1 MHFKDALKRDGVNII
16 AEFKRASPSLGD
28 IDVAADPVAKAKIYE
43 AGGAA
48 AMSVLCDA
56 ARFKGSVEDL
66 RRVAA
71 SGAKIPLL
79 AKDFISEKERLRE
92 VKDFISEKERL
103 REVKDAG
110 ASAALLIVRYLD
122 DAQLAGLLAEAR
134 GLGLDALVET
144 HSEEEIKRAVA
155 VGADIIG
162 VNCRDLSNFTVD
174 VSISERLLKAISW
187 RGHHRRQLPRPFQ
200 LHGGRVDIGAA
211 AKGDPGR
218 NRQGRRERHQDE
230 RRHRTA
236 QGGGRE
242 RVPDRHY
249 SDEVA
254 GSVE

>member
-92 VKDFISEKERL
+92 VKD
-103 REVKDAG
+103 AG

-174 VSISERLLKAISW
+174 VSISERLLKAIPDGIVKVAES
-187 RGHHRRQLPRPFQ
+187 GIKTSA
-200 LHGGRVDIGAA
+200 DIARLRAAGANA
-211 AKGDPGR
+211 FLIGTALMKSQDPAKLLSIL
-218 NRQGRRERHQDE
+218 
-230 RRHRTA
+230 TM
-236 QGGGRE
+236 
-242 RVPDRHY
+242 
-249 SDEVA
+249 
-254 GSVE
+254 

>member
-1 MHFKDALKRDGVNII
+1 MHFKDALKREGVNII

-43 AGGAA
+43 QGGAA

-92 VKDFISEKERL
+92 VKD
-103 REVKDAG
+103 AG

-122 DAQLAGLLAEAR
+122 DEKLSELLAEAR
-134 GLGLDALVET
+134 SLGLDALVET

-174 VSISERLLKAISW
+174 VSISERLLKAIPDGIVKVAES
-187 RGHHRRQLPRPFQ
+187 GIKTSA
-200 LHGGRVDIGAA
+200 DIARLRAAGANA
-211 AKGDPGR
+211 FLIGTALMKSQDPEGALR
-218 NRQGRRERHQDE
+218 SLLESA
-230 RRHRTA
+230 TL
-236 QGGGRE
+236 
-242 RVPDRHY
+242 
-249 SDEVA
+249 
-254 GSVE
+254 

>member
-1 MHFKDALKRDGVNII
+1 MHFKDALSREGVNII

-43 AGGAA
+43 QGGAA

-79 AKDFISEKERLRE
+79 AKDFIPEKERLHE
-92 VKDFISEKERL
+92 VKA
-103 REVKDAG
+103 AG

-122 DAQLAGLLAEAR
+122 DEKLSELLAEAR
-134 GLGLDALVET
+134 SLGLDALVET

-162 VNCRDLSNFTVD
+162 VNCRDLSNCTVD
-174 VSISERLLKAISW
+174 VSISERLLKAIPDGIVKVAES
-187 RGHHRRQLPRPFQ
+187 GIKTSA
-200 LHGGRVDIGAA
+200 DIARLRAAGANA
-211 AKGDPGR
+211 FLIGTALMKSKDPLNELR
-218 NRQGRRERHQDE
+218 KLVN
-230 RRHRTA
+230 TTTT
-236 QGGGRE
+236 
-242 RVPDRHY
+242 
-249 SDEVA
+249 
-254 GSVE
+254 

>member
-1 MHFKDALKRDGVNII
+1 MHFKDALSREGVNII

-43 AGGAA
+43 QGGAA

-66 RRVAA
+66 RRIAA

-79 AKDFISEKERLRE
+79 AKDFISEKERLH
-92 VKDFISEKERL
+92 
-103 REVKDAG
+103 EVKDAG

-122 DAQLAGLLAEAR
+122 DEKLSELLAEAR

-155 VGADIIG
+155 VGSDIIG

-174 VSISERLLKAISW
+174 VSISERLLKAIPDGIVKVAES
-187 RGHHRRQLPRPFQ
+187 GIKTSA
-200 LHGGRVDIGAA
+200 DIARLRAAGANA
-211 AKGDPGR
+211 FLIGTALMKSTDPAKLLSIL
-218 NRQGRRERHQDE
+218 
-230 RRHRTA
+230 TM
-236 QGGGRE
+236 
-242 RVPDRHY
+242 
-249 SDEVA
+249 
-254 GSVE
+254 

>member
-1 MHFKDALKRDGVNII
+1 MHFKDALSREGVNII

-43 AGGAA
+43 QGGAA

-92 VKDFISEKERL
+92 A
-103 REVKDAG
+103 KDAG

-122 DAQLAGLLAEAR
+122 DEKLSELLAEAR
-134 GLGLDALVET
+134 SLGLDALVET

-174 VSISERLLKAISW
+174 VSISERLLKAIPDGIVKVAESGIKTNADIA
-187 RGHHRRQLPRPFQ
+187 RLRAAGANAFLIGTTLMKSQDPLNELRRLTTN
-200 LHGGRVDIGAA
+200 D
-211 AKGDPGR
+211 
-218 NRQGRRERHQDE
+218 
-230 RRHRTA
+230 
-236 QGGGRE
+236 
-242 RVPDRHY
+242 
-249 SDEVA
+249 
-254 GSVE
+254 

>member
-1 MHFKDALKRDGVNII
+1 MHFKDALSREGVNII

-79 AKDFISEKERLRE
+79 AKDFISDKARLHE
-92 VKDFISEKERL
+92 VKS
-103 REVKDAG
+103 AG

-122 DAQLAGLLAEAR
+122 DEKLSELLAEAR
-134 GLGLDALVET
+134 SLGLDALVET

-174 VSISERLLKAISW
+174 VSISERLLKAIPDGIVKVAESGIKTSADIA
-187 RGHHRRQLPRPFQ
+187 RLRAAGANAFLIGTTLMKSQDPLNELRRLTTN
-200 LHGGRVDIGAA
+200 D
-211 AKGDPGR
+211 
-218 NRQGRRERHQDE
+218 
-230 RRHRTA
+230 
-236 QGGGRE
+236 
-242 RVPDRHY
+242 
-249 SDEVA
+249 
-254 GSVE
+254 

>member
-1 MHFKDALKRDGVNII
+1 MHFKDALKREGVNII

-79 AKDFISEKERLRE
+79 A
-92 VKDFISEKERL
+92 KDFISEKERL

-174 VSISERLLKAISW
+174 VSISERLLKAIPDGIVKVAESGIKTSADIA
-187 RGHHRRQLPRPFQ
+187 RLRAAGANAFLIGTTLMKSQDPLNELRRLTTN
-200 LHGGRVDIGAA
+200 D
-211 AKGDPGR
+211 
-218 NRQGRRERHQDE
+218 
-230 RRHRTA
+230 
-236 QGGGRE
+236 
-242 RVPDRHY
+242 
-249 SDEVA
+249 
-254 GSVE
+254 

>member
-71 SGAKIPLL
+71 SGVKIPLL
-79 AKDFISEKERLRE
+79 A
-92 VKDFISEKERL
+92 KDFISEKERL

-174 VSISERLLKAISW
+174 VSISERLLKAIPDGIVKVAES
-187 RGHHRRQLPRPFQ
+187 GIKTNA
-200 LHGGRVDIGAA
+200 DIARLRAAGANA
-211 AKGDPGR
+211 FLIGTALMKSQDPAKLLSIL
-218 NRQGRRERHQDE
+218 
-230 RRHRTA
+230 TM
-236 QGGGRE
+236 
-242 RVPDRHY
+242 
-249 SDEVA
+249 
-254 GSVE
+254 

>member
-79 AKDFISEKERLRE
+79 AKDFISEK
-92 VKDFISEKERL
+92 VRL

-174 VSISERLLKAISW
+174 VSISERLLKAIPDGIVKVAESGIKTPADIA
-187 RGHHRRQLPRPFQ
+187 RLRAAGANAFLIGTALMKSQDPLNELRRLTTN
-200 LHGGRVDIGAA
+200 D
-211 AKGDPGR
+211 
-218 NRQGRRERHQDE
+218 
-230 RRHRTA
+230 
-236 QGGGRE
+236 
-242 RVPDRHY
+242 
-249 SDEVA
+249 
-254 GSVE
+254 

>member
-1 MHFKDALKRDGVNII
+1 MHFKDALSREGVNII

-43 AGGAA
+43 QGGAA

-79 AKDFISEKERLRE
+79 AKDFISEKERLH
-92 VKDFISEKERL
+92 
-103 REVKDAG
+103 EVKDAG

-122 DAQLAGLLAEAR
+122 DEKLSELLAEAR

-174 VSISERLLKAISW
+174 VSISERLLKAIPDGIVKVAESGIKTSADIA
-187 RGHHRRQLPRPFQ
+187 RLRAAGANAFLIGTTLMKSQDPLNELRRL
-200 LHGGRVDIGAA
+200 V
-211 AKGDPGR
+211 
-218 NRQGRRERHQDE
+218 N
-230 RRHRTA
+230 
-236 QGGGRE
+236 
-242 RVPDRHY
+242 
-249 SDEVA
+249 SN
-254 GSVE
+254 

>member
-79 AKDFISEKERLRE
+79 AKDFISEKT
-92 VKDFISEKERL
+92 RL

-174 VSISERLLKAISW
+174 VSISERLLKAIPDGIVKVAES
-187 RGHHRRQLPRPFQ
+187 GIKTNA
-200 LHGGRVDIGAA
+200 DIARLRAAGANA
-211 AKGDPGR
+211 FLIGTALMKSQDPAKLLSIL
-218 NRQGRRERHQDE
+218 
-230 RRHRTA
+230 TM
-236 QGGGRE
+236 
-242 RVPDRHY
+242 
-249 SDEVA
+249 
-254 GSVE
+254 

>member
-43 AGGAA
+43 SGGAA

-79 AKDFISEKERLRE
+79 AKDFISEKA
-92 VKDFISEKERL
+92 RL

-174 VSISERLLKAISW
+174 VSISERLLKAIPDGIVKVAESGIKTSADIA
-187 RGHHRRQLPRPFQ
+187 RLRAAGANAFLIGTTLMKSQDPLNELRRLTTN
-200 LHGGRVDIGAA
+200 D
-211 AKGDPGR
+211 
-218 NRQGRRERHQDE
+218 
-230 RRHRTA
+230 
-236 QGGGRE
+236 
-242 RVPDRHY
+242 
-249 SDEVA
+249 
-254 GSVE
+254 

>member
-1 MHFKDALKRDGVNII
+1 MHFKDALSREGVNII

-43 AGGAA
+43 QGGAA

-79 AKDFISEKERLRE
+79 AKDFISEKERLH
-92 VKDFISEKERL
+92 
-103 REVKDAG
+103 EVKDAG

-122 DAQLAGLLAEAR
+122 DEKLSELLAEAR

-174 VSISERLLKAISW
+174 VSISERLLKAIPDGIVMVAES
-187 RGHHRRQLPRPFQ
+187 GIKTSA
-200 LHGGRVDIGAA
+200 DIARLRAAGANA
-211 AKGDPGR
+211 FLIGTALMKSKDPEGALR
-218 NRQGRRERHQDE
+218 SLLESA
-230 RRHRTA
+230 TL
-236 QGGGRE
+236 
-242 RVPDRHY
+242 
-249 SDEVA
+249 
-254 GSVE
+254 

>member
-1 MHFKDALKRDGVNII
+1 MHFKDALSREGVNII

-43 AGGAA
+43 QGGAA

-56 ARFKGSVEDL
+56 ARFKGSVE
-66 RRVAA
+66 

-79 AKDFISEKERLRE
+79 AKDFISEKERLH
-92 VKDFISEKERL
+92 
-103 REVKDAG
+103 EVKDAG

-122 DAQLAGLLAEAR
+122 DEKLSELLAEAR

-174 VSISERLLKAISW
+174 VSISERLLKAIPDGIVKVAESGIKTSADIA
-187 RGHHRRQLPRPFQ
+187 RLRAAGANAFLIGTTLMKSQDPLNELRRLTTN
-200 LHGGRVDIGAA
+200 D
-211 AKGDPGR
+211 
-218 NRQGRRERHQDE
+218 
-230 RRHRTA
+230 
-236 QGGGRE
+236 
-242 RVPDRHY
+242 
-249 SDEVA
+249 
-254 GSVE
+254 

>member
-1 MHFKDALKRDGVNII
+1 MHFKDALSREGVNII

-43 AGGAA
+43 QGGAA

-79 AKDFISEKERLRE
+79 AKDFISEKERLH
-92 VKDFISEKERL
+92 
-103 REVKDAG
+103 EVKDAG

-134 GLGLDALVET
+134 SLGLDALVET

-174 VSISERLLKAISW
+174 VSISERLLKAIPDGIVKVAES
-187 RGHHRRQLPRPFQ
+187 GIKTNA
-200 LHGGRVDIGAA
+200 DIARLRAAGANA
-211 AKGDPGR
+211 FLIGTALMKSADPKKALLDLQSNG
-218 NRQGRRERHQDE
+218 
-230 RRHRTA
+230 
-236 QGGGRE
+236 
-242 RVPDRHY
+242 
-249 SDEVA
+249 
-254 GSVE
+254 

>member
-1 MHFKDALKRDGVNII
+1 
-16 AEFKRASPSLGD
+16 
-28 IDVAADPVAKAKIYE
+28 
-43 AGGAA
+43 
-48 AMSVLCDA
+48 MSVLCDA

-92 VKDFISEKERL
+92 VKD
-103 REVKDAG
+103 AG

-134 GLGLDALVET
+134 SLGLDALVET

-174 VSISERLLKAISW
+174 VSISERLLKAIPDGIVKVAESGIKTNADIA
-187 RGHHRRQLPRPFQ
+187 RLRAAGANAFLIGTTLMKSQDPLNELRRLTTN
-200 LHGGRVDIGAA
+200 D
-211 AKGDPGR
+211 
-218 NRQGRRERHQDE
+218 
-230 RRHRTA
+230 
-236 QGGGRE
+236 
-242 RVPDRHY
+242 
-249 SDEVA
+249 
-254 GSVE
+254 

>member
-71 SGAKIPLL
+71 SSVKIPLL
-79 AKDFISEKERLRE
+79 A
-92 VKDFISEKERL
+92 KDFISEKERL

-174 VSISERLLKAISW
+174 VSISERLLKAIPDGIVKVAES
-187 RGHHRRQLPRPFQ
+187 GIKTNA
-200 LHGGRVDIGAA
+200 DIARLRAAGANA
-211 AKGDPGR
+211 FLIGTALMKSQDPEGAL
-218 NRQGRRERHQDE
+218 REMIQSN
-230 RRHRTA
+230 
-236 QGGGRE
+236 G
-242 RVPDRHY
+242 
-249 SDEVA
+249 
-254 GSVE
+254 

>member
-1 MHFKDALKRDGVNII
+1 MYFKDVLSREGVNII

-79 AKDFISEKERLRE
+79 AKDFISEKERLHE
-92 VKDFISEKERL
+92 VKA
-103 REVKDAG
+103 AG
-110 ASAALLIVRYLD
+110 ANAALLIVRYLD
-122 DAQLAGLLAEAR
+122 DEKLSELLAEAR
-134 GLGLDALVET
+134 ALGLDALVET

-174 VSISERLLKAISW
+174 VSISEWLLKAIPDGIVKVAESGIKTSADIA
-187 RGHHRRQLPRPFQ
+187 RLRAAGANAFLIGTALMKSQDPLNELRRL
-200 LHGGRVDIGAA
+200 
-211 AKGDPGR
+211 
-218 NRQGRRERHQDE
+218 
-230 RRHRTA
+230 RTN
-236 QGGGRE
+236 
-242 RVPDRHY
+242 D
-249 SDEVA
+249 
-254 GSVE
+254 

>member
-1 MHFKDALKRDGVNII
+1 MHFKDALKREGVNII

-92 VKDFISEKERL
+92 VKD
-103 REVKDAG
+103 AG

-122 DAQLAGLLAEAR
+122 DEKLSELLAEAR
-134 GLGLDALVET
+134 SLGLDALVET

-174 VSISERLLKAISW
+174 VSISERLLKAIPDGIVKVAESGIKTNADIA
-187 RGHHRRQLPRPFQ
+187 RLRAAGANAFLIGTTLMKSQDPLNELRRLTTN
-200 LHGGRVDIGAA
+200 D
-211 AKGDPGR
+211 
-218 NRQGRRERHQDE
+218 
-230 RRHRTA
+230 
-236 QGGGRE
+236 
-242 RVPDRHY
+242 
-249 SDEVA
+249 
-254 GSVE
+254 

>member
-1 MHFKDALKRDGVNII
+1 MHFKDALSREGVNII

-43 AGGAA
+43 QGGAA

-79 AKDFISEKERLRE
+79 AKDFISEKERLH
-92 VKDFISEKERL
+92 
-103 REVKDAG
+103 EVKDAG

-122 DAQLAGLLAEAR
+122 DEKLSELLAEAR

-174 VSISERLLKAISW
+174 VSISERLLKAIPDGIVKVAES
-187 RGHHRRQLPRPFQ
+187 GIKTSA
-200 LHGGRVDIGAA
+200 DIARLRAAGANA
-211 AKGDPGR
+211 FLIGTALMKSQDPEGALR
-218 NRQGRRERHQDE
+218 SLLESA
-230 RRHRTA
+230 TL
-236 QGGGRE
+236 
-242 RVPDRHY
+242 
-249 SDEVA
+249 
-254 GSVE
+254 

>member
-1 MHFKDALKRDGVNII
+1 MHFKDALSREGVNII

-43 AGGAA
+43 QGGAA

-79 AKDFISEKERLRE
+79 AKDFISEKERLH
-92 VKDFISEKERL
+92 
-103 REVKDAG
+103 EVKDAG

-122 DAQLAGLLAEAR
+122 DEKLSELLAEAR

-174 VSISERLLKAISW
+174 VSISERLLKAIPDGIVKVAESGIKT
-187 RGHHRRQLPRPFQ
+187 RADIVRLRAAGANAFLIGTALMKSADPRKALLDLQ
-200 LHGGRVDIGAA
+200 
-211 AKGDPGR
+211 GD
-218 NRQGRRERHQDE
+218 D
-230 RRHRTA
+230 
-236 QGGGRE
+236 
-242 RVPDRHY
+242 
-249 SDEVA
+249 
-254 GSVE
+254 

>member
-1 MHFKDALKRDGVNII
+1 MHFKDALKREGVNII

-43 AGGAA
+43 SGGAA

-92 VKDFISEKERL
+92 VKD
-103 REVKDAG
+103 AG

-122 DAQLAGLLAEAR
+122 DGKLSELLAEAR
-134 GLGLDALVET
+134 SLGLDALVET

-174 VSISERLLKAISW
+174 VSISERLLKAIPDGIVKVAES
-187 RGHHRRQLPRPFQ
+187 GIKTNA
-200 LHGGRVDIGAA
+200 DIARLRAAGANA
-211 AKGDPGR
+211 FLIGTALMKSADPKKALLDLQSNG
-218 NRQGRRERHQDE
+218 
-230 RRHRTA
+230 
-236 QGGGRE
+236 
-242 RVPDRHY
+242 
-249 SDEVA
+249 
-254 GSVE
+254 

>member
-1 MHFKDALKRDGVNII
+1 MHFKDALSREGVNII

-43 AGGAA
+43 AGGAT

-79 AKDFISEKERLRE
+79 AKDFISEKERRRE
-92 VKDFISEKERL
+92 VKA
-103 REVKDAG
+103 AG

-122 DAQLAGLLAEAR
+122 DEKLSELLAEAR

-174 VSISERLLKAISW
+174 VSISERLLKAIPDGIVKVAES
-187 RGHHRRQLPRPFQ
+187 GIKTSA
-200 LHGGRVDIGAA
+200 DIARLRAAGANA
-211 AKGDPGR
+211 FLIGTALMKSADPKKALLDLQSNG
-218 NRQGRRERHQDE
+218 
-230 RRHRTA
+230 
-236 QGGGRE
+236 
-242 RVPDRHY
+242 
-249 SDEVA
+249 
-254 GSVE
+254 

>member
-43 AGGAA
+43 SGGAA
-48 AMSVLCDA
+48 AMSVLCDT

-79 AKDFISEKERLRE
+79 AKDFISEKT
-92 VKDFISEKERL
+92 RL

-122 DAQLAGLLAEAR
+122 DAQLAGLLAETR
-134 GLGLDALVET
+134 SLGLDALVET

-174 VSISERLLKAISW
+174 VSISERLLKAIPDGIVKVAES
-187 RGHHRRQLPRPFQ
+187 GIKTN
-200 LHGGRVDIGAA
+200 VDIARLRAAGANA
-211 AKGDPGR
+211 FLIGTTLMKSQDPEGALR
-218 NRQGRRERHQDE
+218 SLLELP
-230 RRHRTA
+230 TL
-236 QGGGRE
+236 
-242 RVPDRHY
+242 
-249 SDEVA
+249 
-254 GSVE
+254 

>member
-1 MHFKDALKRDGVNII
+1 MHFKDALSREGVNII

-43 AGGAA
+43 QGGAA

-79 AKDFISEKERLRE
+79 AKDFISEKERLHE
-92 VKDFISEKERL
+92 VKA
-103 REVKDAG
+103 AG
-110 ASAALLIVRYLD
+110 ASAGLLIVRYLD
-122 DAQLAGLLAEAR
+122 DEKLSELLSEAR
-134 GLGLDALVET
+134 LLGLDALVET

-174 VSISERLLKAISW
+174 VSISERLLKLIPDGIVKVAESGIKTSADIT
-187 RGHHRRQLPRPFQ
+187 RLRAAGANAFLIGTTLMKSQDPLNELRRL
-200 LHGGRVDIGAA
+200 V
-211 AKGDPGR
+211 
-218 NRQGRRERHQDE
+218 N
-230 RRHRTA
+230 
-236 QGGGRE
+236 
-242 RVPDRHY
+242 
-249 SDEVA
+249 SN
-254 GSVE
+254 

>member
-1 MHFKDALKRDGVNII
+1 MYFKDALSREGVNII

-43 AGGAA
+43 SGGAA

-92 VKDFISEKERL
+92 VKA
-103 REVKDAG
+103 AG

-122 DAQLAGLLAEAR
+122 DEKLSELLAEAR
-134 GLGLDALVET
+134 SLGLDALVET

-174 VSISERLLKAISW
+174 MSISERLLKAIPDGIVKVAESGIKTSADIA
-187 RGHHRRQLPRPFQ
+187 RLRAAGANAFLIGTTLMKSQDPLNELRRLTTN
-200 LHGGRVDIGAA
+200 D
-211 AKGDPGR
+211 
-218 NRQGRRERHQDE
+218 
-230 RRHRTA
+230 
-236 QGGGRE
+236 
-242 RVPDRHY
+242 
-249 SDEVA
+249 
-254 GSVE
+254 

>member
-1 MHFKDALKRDGVNII
+1 MYFKDALSSEGVNII

-79 AKDFISEKERLRE
+79 AKDFISEKKRLHE
-92 VKDFISEKERL
+92 VKE
-103 REVKDAG
+103 AG

-122 DAQLAGLLAEAR
+122 DEKLSELLAEAHS
-134 GLGLDALVET
+134 LGLDALVET

-174 VSISERLLKAISW
+174 VSISERLLKAIPDGIVKVAESGIKTPADIA
-187 RGHHRRQLPRPFQ
+187 RLRAAGANAFLIGTALMKSQDPLNELRRL
-200 LHGGRVDIGAA
+200 
-211 AKGDPGR
+211 
-218 NRQGRRERHQDE
+218 
-230 RRHRTA
+230 RTN
-236 QGGGRE
+236 
-242 RVPDRHY
+242 D
-249 SDEVA
+249 
-254 GSVE
+254 

>member
-1 MHFKDALKRDGVNII
+1 MHFKDALSREGVNII

-43 AGGAA
+43 QGGAA

-79 AKDFISEKERLRE
+79 AKDFISEKERLHE
-92 VKDFISEKERL
+92 VKE
-103 REVKDAG
+103 AG

-122 DAQLAGLLAEAR
+122 DEKLSELLAEAR

-174 VSISERLLKAISW
+174 VSISERLLKAIPDGIVKVAES
-187 RGHHRRQLPRPFQ
+187 GIKTSA
-200 LHGGRVDIGAA
+200 DIARLRAAGANA
-211 AKGDPGR
+211 FLIGTALMKSADPKKALLDLQNNG
-218 NRQGRRERHQDE
+218 
-230 RRHRTA
+230 
-236 QGGGRE
+236 
-242 RVPDRHY
+242 
-249 SDEVA
+249 
-254 GSVE
+254 

>member
-1 MHFKDALKRDGVNII
+1 MHFKDALSREGVNII

-43 AGGAA
+43 QGGAA

-79 AKDFISEKERLRE
+79 AKDFISEKERLH
-92 VKDFISEKERL
+92 
-103 REVKDAG
+103 EVKDAG

-122 DAQLAGLLAEAR
+122 DEKLSELLAEAHL
-134 GLGLDALVET
+134 LGLDALVET

-174 VSISERLLKAISW
+174 VSISEWLLKAIPDGIVKVAESGIKTSADIA
-187 RGHHRRQLPRPFQ
+187 RLRAAGANAFLIGTTLMKSQDPLNELRRL
-200 LHGGRVDIGAA
+200 V
-211 AKGDPGR
+211 
-218 NRQGRRERHQDE
+218 N
-230 RRHRTA
+230 
-236 QGGGRE
+236 
-242 RVPDRHY
+242 
-249 SDEVA
+249 SN
-254 GSVE
+254 